1 MKRYFSILACILI
14 AASLNG
20 QTTKQ
25 DVLDNPILTRGHYS
39 TYPAPTQ
46 ALTPAPEGY
55 APVYISHY
63 GRHGSRYHTSRSN
76 HTNAYKTLKA
86 AKEAELLTDLGK
98 SVYKRVRSMRTDAGG
113 MDGSLT
119 VVGTQEHRAI
129 AERMFNAYPEVFAG
143 AAVIDC
149 RSTEAPRCILS
160 MAANNERLKELNP
173 SLRMLRSATEGD
185 EEILRCEKYRD
196 KHSKEMG
203 SVRKELLAEL
213 DASAFISRI
222 FKAGIADVLDN
233 KDQVKFMRQMFA
245 LYQIAGC
252 TAHTGVNFDDV
263 FTPQELF
270 VLWRANNA
278 SNYAHNAN
286 SVKFGKGVLSDAKP
300 LLQDILENADDAL
313 AGSGVS
319 AHLRFGH
326 DVALAPLAALL
337 DVAGA
342 GTKADPSDD
351 VYKVWADFKVMPMA
365 ANIQFVFYRNAEGN
379 VLVKVLHN
387 EREVTLP
394 GLKTKNSPYYEWK
407 DVRQYIVSRLK

>member
-1 MKRYFSILACILI
+1 MKRYISILVCILL
-14 AASLNG
+14 AASLHG

-55 APVYISHY
+55 VPVYISHY

-76 HTNAYKTLKA
+76 HTNAYKTLKT

-98 SVYKRVRSMRTDAGG
+98 SVYKRVRSMRSDADG
-113 MDGSLT
+113 MDGALT

-129 AERMFNAYPEVFAG
+129 AERMFNAFPEVFAG
-143 AAVIDC
+143 AAVIDS
-149 RSTEAPRCILS
+149 RATESPRCILS

-173 SLRMLRSATEGD
+173 SLRMLRSATEAD
-185 EEILRCEKYRD
+185 EEVLRCEKYRD

-203 SVRKELLAEL
+203 SVRKELLEGL
-213 DASAFISRI
+213 DASSFISRL
-222 FKAGIADVLDN
+222 FKAEFADALEE
-233 KDQVKFMRQMFA
+233 KDKVKFMRHMFA

-270 VLWRANNA
+270 TLWRANNA

-286 SVKFGKGVLSDAKP
+286 SVKYGKGVLSDAKP

-313 AGSGVS
+313 AGSGIS

-337 DVAGA
+337 DVGGVGA
-342 GTKADPSDD
+342 KADPSDD

-365 ANIQFVFYRNAEGN
+365 ANIQLIFYRNASGN
-379 VLVKVLHN
+379 VLVKILHN

-394 GLKTKNSPYYEWK
+394 ELKNNGSPYYEWK
-407 DVRQYIVSRLK
+407 DVRQYIVSCLK